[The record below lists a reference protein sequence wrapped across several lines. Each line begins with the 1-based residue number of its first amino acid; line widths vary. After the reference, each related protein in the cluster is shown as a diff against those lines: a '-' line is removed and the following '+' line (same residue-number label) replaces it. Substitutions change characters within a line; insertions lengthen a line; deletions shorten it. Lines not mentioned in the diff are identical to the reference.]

1 MPHTH
6 SAKKRLRQN
15 TKRRLTNRT
24 AKKAIK
30 LQIKKVFE
38 VAESGNVEQLRQ
50 EYNIAAMKLDK
61 AAGKH
66 VVHKNMAGRKKSQLA
81 KLLNRQQSESGTP
94 S

>member
-1 MPHTH
+1 MPHTQ

-15 TKRRLTNRT
+15 NKLRLKNRA

-30 LQIKKVFE
+30 LQIKKVLE
-38 VAESGNVEQLRQ
+38 VAESGDVEQLRQ

-66 VVHKNMAGRKKSQLA
+66 VVHRNMAGRKKSQLA
-81 KLLNRQQSESGTP
+81 KLLNQPRQPQ
-94 S
+94 